1 MIYPSRKHILPI
13 IFLTSIVV
21 VSLLFESVAG
31 KDALSNRDRRITSPM
46 FYKAI
51 AEAVKKADEY
61 YYQEIDRKKMY
72 EGAIKGA
79 LAALGDPYTYYLPE
93 REQKREKENLYHSK
107 FGGLGIQIYVDKGLI
122 KISRPLPNS
131 PAIKAGLQ
139 AGDYIMEVDD
149 IPIDIGGPKGQ
160 TLDDVID
167 ILRGRV
173 GTKVIIRVQRRGL
186 REPFDLTLTREE
198 ILPQNV
204 KRGML
209 ENQIGYIKI
218 SNFTGRTNAEFKT
231 AITELHEEGMT
242 GLILDLRGNPGGLL
256 EQANYVVDAFISEG
270 SIVSTKGRRHRFN
283 QEYAAHSGLLCP
295 PDIPLV
301 VMVNEYSASGSE
313 IVAGAIKDTKRG
325 VLVGTDTYGKG
336 LVQQRFPLKNG
347 GGSVSLTIS
356 EYFTPSGAS
365 IDKTIDKKK
374 KSITPHVVVENR
386 ITEVMHVDR
395 SIKEFVE
402 KWIEENEKNAG
413 RTPTEADFTALEAEL
428 PNLITSLGQKFAAN
442 LQKSVRL
449 KARRIFDVNLG
460 IYKLVDLPDDKQL
473 VEAIRILTE
482 GEVEGILAATPTANL

>member
-1 MIYPSRKHILPI
+1 MIYLNRKHVLPI
-13 IFLTSIVV
+13 VFLISIVV
-21 VSLLFESVAG
+21 VSLQFVPATG
-31 KDALSNRDRRITSPM
+31 KDALSNRERRITAPM

-51 AEAVKKADEY
+51 VEAVKKADEY
-61 YYQEIDRKKMY
+61 YYDEIDRKKMY

-93 REQKREKENLYHSK
+93 REQQREKENLYHSK
-107 FGGLGIQIYVDKGLI
+107 FGGLGIQIYVDNGLI
-122 KISRPLPNS
+122 KISRPLPDS

-139 AGDYIMEVDD
+139 AGDYIIRVDD
-149 IPIDIGGPKGQ
+149 IQIDIGGVSGQ
-160 TLDDVID
+160 TLPDVID

-173 GTKVIIRVQRRGL
+173 GTKVKIAVQRRGL
-186 REPFDLTLTREE
+186 REPFDVTLTREE

-204 KRGML
+204 QRGML

-242 GLILDLRGNPGGLL
+242 GLILDLRNNPGGLL

-270 SIVSTKGRRHRFN
+270 SIVSTRGRGHRFN
-283 QEYAAHSGLLCP
+283 QEYPAHSGLLCP

-301 VMVNEYSASGSE
+301 VMVNKYSASGSE

-365 IDKTIDKKK
+365 IDK
-374 KSITPHVVVENR
+374 KSVTPHVVVENR
-386 ITEVMHVDR
+386 TTETVNVYG

-402 KWIEENEKNAG
+402 KWIEEKEKSAG
-413 RTPTEADFTALEAEL
+413 ETPTEADFTALEAEL
-428 PNLITSLGQKFAAN
+428 PNLIASLGEEFAAN
-442 LQKSVRL
+442 LQKSVRI
-449 KARRIFDVNLG
+449 KARDIFNVNLG
-460 IYKLVDLPDDKQL
+460 IYPLVDLRNDKQL
-473 VEAIRILTE
+473 AEAIRILNE
-482 GEVEGILAATPTANL
+482 GEVKGILAAVATANL

>member
-1 MIYPSRKHILPI
+1 MIYPNRKHVLPI
-13 IFLTSIVV
+13 VFLISIVV
-21 VSLLFESVAG
+21 VSLLIASETG
-31 KDALSNRDRRITSPM
+31 RDALSSRDRRITSPM

-51 AEAVKKADEY
+51 VEAVKKADEY
-61 YYQEIDRKKMY
+61 YYRELDRKKMY

-122 KISRPLPNS
+122 KISRPLPDS

-139 AGDYIMEVDD
+139 AGDYITEVND
-149 IPIDIGGPKGQ
+149 IRIDIGSPSGQ
-160 TLDDVID
+160 TLEDVID
-167 ILRGRV
+167 MLRGRV
-173 GTKVIIRVQRRGL
+173 GTKVKIKVQRRGL
-186 REPFDLTLTREE
+186 RESFELTLTREE
-198 ILPQNV
+198 ILPENV

-242 GLILDLRGNPGGLL
+242 ALILDLRDNPGGLL
-256 EQANYVVDAFISEG
+256 EQANYIVDAFISEG
-270 SIVSTKGRRHRFN
+270 SIVSTRGRGHRFN
-283 QEYAAHSGLLCP
+283 QEYPAHNGLLCP

-347 GGSVSLTIS
+347 GGSISLTIS
-356 EYFTPSGAS
+356 EYFTPSGA
-365 IDKTIDKKK
+365 TIDE

-386 ITEVMHVDR
+386 TTEVVRVDR
-395 SIKEFVE
+395 SIKNFVE
-402 KWIEENEKNAG
+402 TWIEEKEKSAG
-413 RTPTEADFTALEAEL
+413 ETPTEADFAALEEEL
-428 PNLITSLGQKFAAN
+428 PDLIASLGEEFVAN
-442 LQKSVRL
+442 LQKSVRQR
-449 KARRIFDVNLG
+449 ARTVFNVNLG
-460 IYKLVDLPDDKQL
+460 IYPLVLPNDKQL
-473 VEAIRILTE
+473 AEAIRILNE
-482 GEVEGILAATPTANL
+482 DEVGSILAAAPTANL

>member
-1 MIYPSRKHILPI
+1 MIYPNRKHVLPI

-21 VSLLFESVAG
+21 VSLLFESVTG
-31 KDALSNRDRRITSPM
+31 KDALSNRDRRITTPM

-61 YYQEIDRKKMY
+61 YYDEIDRKEMY

-107 FGGLGIQIYVDKGLI
+107 FGGLGIQIYVDQGLI
-122 KISRPLPNS
+122 KISRPLPDS

-139 AGDYIMEVDD
+139 AGDYIMKVDD
-149 IPIDIGGPKGQ
+149 IDINIGGPSGQ

-204 KRGML
+204 KREML

-242 GLILDLRGNPGGLL
+242 ALILDLRDNPGGLL

-270 SIVSTKGRRHRFN
+270 SIVSTKGRRQRFN

-301 VMVNEYSASGSE
+301 VMVNKWSASGSE

-325 VLVGTDTYGKG
+325 VLVGTDTFGKG

-365 IDKTIDKKK
+365 IDK
-374 KSITPHVVVENR
+374 KSITPHVVVKNR

-413 RTPTEADFTALEAEL
+413 RTPTEADFAALEAEL

-449 KARRIFDVNLG
+449 KARKIFDVNLG
-460 IYKLVDLPDDKQL
+460 IYKLVDLPNDKQL
-473 VEAIRILTE
+473 VEAIRILNE
-482 GEVEGILAATPTANL
+482 GEVEEILAATPTANL

>member
-1 MIYPSRKHILPI
+1 MNYPNKKQVLPVVFYI
-13 IFLTSIVV
+13 SIVV
-21 VSLLFESVAG
+21 VSLQFVPATG
-31 KDALSNRDRRITSPM
+31 KDALSNRDGRITSPM

-61 YYQEIDRKKMY
+61 YYEEIDRKEMY

-93 REQKREKENLYHSK
+93 RQQKREKEDLYHSK

-122 KISRPLPNS
+122 KIARPLPDS

-139 AGDYIMEVDD
+139 AGDYIVKVGDVKL
-149 IPIDIGGPKGQ
+149 DIGGPGGQ
-160 TLDDVID
+160 TRDDIID

-173 GTKVIIRVQRRGL
+173 GTKVTITIQRRGL
-186 REPFDLTLTREE
+186 REQFDVTLTREE
-198 ILPQNV
+198 ILPKSV
-204 KRGML
+204 RKGML
-209 ENQIGYIKI
+209 ENQIGYIQI
-218 SNFTGRTNAEFKT
+218 SSFTGRTNAEFKT
-231 AITELHEEGMT
+231 AISQLQDGGMT
-242 GLILDLRGNPGGLL
+242 ALILDLRDNAGGLL

-270 SIVSTKGRRHRFN
+270 AIVSTRGREHRFN
-283 QEYAAHSGLLCP
+283 QEYPAHDSLLCP

-365 IDKTIDKKK
+365 IHE
-374 KSITPHVVVENR
+374 KSITPHVVVANR
-386 ITEVMHVDR
+386 TTETVNVDG

-402 KWIEENEKNAG
+402 KWIEENEKTAG
-413 RTPTEADFTALEAEL
+413 ETPTEADFAVLEGEL
-428 PNLITSLGQKFAAN
+428 PELISSLGQEFVAN
-442 LQKSVRL
+442 LQKSVRQ

-460 IYKLVDLPDDKQL
+460 IYPLVDLKNDKQL
-473 VEAIRILTE
+473 AEAIRILNE
-482 GEVEGILAATPTANL
+482 GQVESILAAAPTANL

>member
-1 MIYPSRKHILPI
+1 MICPSRKHVLPI

-21 VSLLFESVAG
+21 VTLLFESVAG

-61 YYQEIDRKKMY
+61 YYEEIDRKKMY

-122 KISRPLPNS
+122 KISRPLPDS

-139 AGDYIMEVDD
+139 AGDYIVKVDD
-149 IPIDIGGPKGQ
+149 IPIDIGGPSGQ

-173 GTKVIIRVQRRGL
+173 GTKVIIRIQRRGL

-242 GLILDLRGNPGGLL
+242 GLILDLRDNPGGLL

-301 VMVNEYSASGSE
+301 VMVNKWSASGSE

-325 VLVGTDTYGKG
+325 VLVGTDTFGKG

-365 IDKTIDKKK
+365 IDK

-386 ITEVMHVDR
+386 ITEVMHVDG
-395 SIKEFVE
+395 SIKDFVE
-402 KWIEENEKNAG
+402 TWIEEKEKSTG
-413 RTPTEADFTALEAEL
+413 ETPTEADFTALEAEL

-460 IYKLVDLPDDKQL
+460 IYKLVDLPNDKQL
-473 VEAIRILTE
+473 VKAIRILNE

>member
-1 MIYPSRKHILPI
+1 MIYPSRKHVLPI
-13 IFLTSIVV
+13 IFLASIVV

-122 KISRPLPNS
+122 KISRPLPDS

-139 AGDYIMEVDD
+139 AGDYIVKVDD
-149 IPIDIGGPKGQ
+149 TAIDIGGPLGQ

-173 GTKVIIRVQRRGL
+173 GAKVTIMVQRRGL
-186 REPFDLTLTREE
+186 REPFELTLTREE

-209 ENQIGYIKI
+209 ENQIGYIQI

-242 GLILDLRGNPGGLL
+242 ALILDLRDNPGGLL

-283 QEYAAHSGLLCP
+283 QEYAAHSGLLCH

-313 IVAGAIKDTKRG
+313 IVAAAIKDTKRG

-336 LVQQRFPLKNG
+336 LVQQRFPLINS
-347 GGSVSLTIS
+347 GGSISLTIS
-356 EYFTPSGAS
+356 EYFTPSGA
-365 IDKTIDKKK
+365 TIHE

-386 ITEVMHVDR
+386 ITEVIHVDR
-395 SIKEFVE
+395 SVKEFVE
-402 KWIEENEKNAG
+402 NWIEENEKNAG
-413 RTPTEADFTALEAEL
+413 RTPTEADYVALEAEL
-428 PNLITSLGQKFAAN
+428 PHLITSLGQKLAAN

-449 KARRIFDVNLG
+449 KARTIFDVNLG
-460 IYKLVDLPDDKQL
+460 IYKLVDLPNDKQL
-473 VEAIRILTE
+473 VEAIRIINE